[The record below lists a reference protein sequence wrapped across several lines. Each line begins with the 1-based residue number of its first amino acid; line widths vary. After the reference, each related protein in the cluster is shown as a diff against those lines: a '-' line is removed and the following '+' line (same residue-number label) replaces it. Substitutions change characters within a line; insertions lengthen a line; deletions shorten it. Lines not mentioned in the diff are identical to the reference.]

1 LKFFYLNWPL
11 GQMEIILKKILM
23 TWLGSCLLALAL
35 MPGGALASGYTATR
49 YPIVLVHGLFGFDNI
64 GPVGYWYGIPSA
76 LQADGAKV
84 YVAQVSA
91 ANSTEVRGEQLLT
104 QVKQVLAATGAAKV
118 NLIGHSHGGPTI
130 RYVASVRPD
139 LVASVTS
146 VGGVNKGSA
155 VADVLLGVAP
165 PGSLSNTVLIS
176 ITNGLSAV
184 IDFLSGGSGLNQN
197 ALAAAQSLST
207 AGSLKFNRSHPAGVP
222 LSACGEGDYSV
233 RGVSYFSW
241 SGAKPYTNLLDIV
254 DPALALT
261 SLAFGGA
268 KNDGLVSS
276 CSSRL
281 GRVIRDDYAMNHLD
295 EVNQTIGLVNLFE
308 TNPVTIYRQHA
319 NRLKNLGL

>member
-1 LKFFYLNWPL
+1 L
-11 GQMEIILKKILM
+11 ETILKKILM
-23 TWLGSCLLALAL
+23 TWLGACLLALAL
-35 MPGGALASGYTATR
+35 TPASAQAAGYTETK

-64 GPVGYWYGIPSA
+64 GPVDYWYGIPSA
-76 LQADGAKV
+76 LRSDGARV

-91 ANSTEVRGEQLLT
+91 ANSSEVRGEQLLT
-104 QVKQVLAATGAAKV
+104 QVKQILAATGAAKV

-139 LVASVTS
+139 LVASATS

-155 VADVLLGVAP
+155 VADLILGVAP
-165 PGSLSNTVLIS
+165 AGSLSNTVLVS
-176 ITNGLSAV
+176 VTNGLAT
-184 IDFLSGGSGLNQN
+184 IINFLSGGSGLTQN
-197 ALAAAQSLST
+197 SLAAVQSLST
-207 AGSLKFNRSHPAGVP
+207 TGSLRFNQAYPEGVP
-222 LSACGEGDYSV
+222 TTACGEGAYTA

-241 SGAKPYTNLLDIV
+241 SGAKPYTNLLDII

-268 KNDGLVSS
+268 KNDGLVAS
-276 CSSRL
+276 CSSHL

-308 TNPVTIYRQHA
+308 TNPVTLYRQHA